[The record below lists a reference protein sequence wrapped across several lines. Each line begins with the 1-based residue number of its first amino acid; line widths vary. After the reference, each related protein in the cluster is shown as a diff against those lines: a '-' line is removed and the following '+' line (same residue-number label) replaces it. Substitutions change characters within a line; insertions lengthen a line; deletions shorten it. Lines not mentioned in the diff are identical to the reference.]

1 MTKNDFEIAHLLL
14 TPPGDNHTLII
25 TRVYN
30 ESIPGYCL

>member
-14 TPPGDNHTLII
+14 TPPVNNHLMKT

-30 ESIPGYCL
+30 QPIPGYCL